1 MTTSW
6 PWNKVKVIKRIKLN
20 KYCHQ
25 ETTDLHHTHSVQ
37 EDPAK
42 DDCPHIIVMVDWA
55 LQINYPYVCLL
66 KLKVYATHHLQGRP
80 GCYGPV
86 WNPRTVI
93 WFFFPDSSLVFFVF
107 LVHLLLM
114 PCPFFF
120 ANDPFSRLFSQK
132 ILKHFSFRVS
142 CFLCVCFVLLFLSN
156 KGWQLVEGFD
166 LKTMIK

>member
-1 MTTSW
+1 MLHTTSKGGRDVTVLSGT
-6 PWNKVKVIKRIKLN
+6 PG
-20 KYCHQ
+20 
-25 ETTDLHHTHSVQ
+25 
-37 EDPAK
+37 
-42 DDCPHIIVMVDWA
+42 
-55 LQINYPYVCLL
+55 LL
-66 KLKVYATHHLQGRP
+66 
-80 GCYGPV
+80 
-86 WNPRTVI
+86 
-93 WFFFPDSSLVFFVF
+93 FDSSFLTPLLFFFVF

-156 KGWQLVEGFD
+156 RGWQLVEGFD